1 MINASVN
8 HTQAKYNFTV
18 TPKNQKEYI
27 RLIKNLKKP
36 KKINKINEIL
46 EHQYMKHE
54 YFDNSWF
61 FNDLNKV
68 KYSINGYIN
77 FTRLNMYQ
85 YWVNNF
91 DINLHDLKYNSIKK
105 FVDSRKYI
113 LVNK

>member
-1 MINASVN
+1 
-8 HTQAKYNFTV
+8 
-18 TPKNQKEYI
+18 
-27 RLIKNLKKP
+27 
-36 KKINKINEIL
+36 
-46 EHQYMKHE
+46 MKHE

-105 FVDSRKYI
+105 FVDSGNYI